1 MTVKELKENLKDI
14 NFYNLDD
21 YVELIAGID
30 EESYNYDEF
39 VIEVKHQLQ
48 IDYRLRGGG
57 LIMANLS
64 LNISKKIFNKAYL
77 PYLTDYSKRDEVYYG
92 GQVQVVGKVCLQF
105 KN

>member
-39 VIEVKHQLQ
+39 VIEVKH
-48 IDYRLRGGG
+48 
-57 LIMANLS
+57 
-64 LNISKKIFNKAYL
+64 
-77 PYLTDYSKRDEVYYG
+77 
-92 GQVQVVGKVCLQF
+92 
-105 KN
+105 